1 MPIDRAWRGIG
12 MACAVLLAI
21 GRGPVAQARAG
32 GNTPP
37 MPSPGTPTLG
47 AHTVLATSL
56 TADDVGVLPAL
67 GSIQS
72 GAVPMLGKAIA
83 LPSGSWR
90 VVATQKSTFDGYPP
104 GASVT
109 LVRASDGALTG
120 ALQIAGNAVQR
131 PSHTGWPL
139 NPVCAVAQRSPSE
152 PRVLAAEAGTSVA
165 GGPQD
170 CLVLTSEP
178 TASWRMANAPT
189 AMQALA
195 RAIASLKLQTP
206 PLMGLI
212 AFGQT
217 SRTSR
222 LTEQLWLAAP
232 TPEHLPPPGGQGWT
246 ATQVAATPPLAA
258 WRRRLLSWA
267 KAWRPVVRQ
276 SLSAARVDV
285 SAHVAQIQ

>member
-1 MPIDRAWRGIG
+1 
-12 MACAVLLAI
+12 MACTVLLV
-21 GRGPVAQARAG
+21 GGGSPVAEARPG
-32 GNTPP
+32 GDTKP
-37 MPSPGTPTLG
+37 MPTPGAP
-47 AHTVLATSL
+47 TVLATSL
-56 TADDVGVLPAL
+56 TADDVGALPAL

-72 GAVPMLGKAIA
+72 SAVPMLGKAIP
-83 LPSGSWR
+83 LPSGDWR

-109 LVRASDGALTG
+109 LVRASGGALTG

-139 NPVCAVAQRSPSE
+139 NPVCAVAQRSPPE

-178 TASWRMANAPT
+178 SASWGLASAAP

-217 SRTSR
+217 SRSSR
-222 LTEQLWLAAP
+222 LTE
-232 TPEHLPPPGGQGWT
+232 H
-246 ATQVAATPPLAA
+246 
-258 WRRRLLSWA
+258 RRPNICQRPA
-267 KAWRPVVRQ
+267 GRAGPQDRWRPRPRW
-276 SLSAARVDV
+276 LPGAGGC
-285 SAHVAQIQ
+285 